1 MAEFEFQKTN
11 RFFAQVPG
19 MMENI
24 AAAEFRNC
32 GAEDVKEEYRGISFG
47 ATNKVIYTL
56 NYTSRFA
63 SRILAPLTSFLCRS
77 ADILTA
83 RARKF
88 PWEQIFTKDQ
98 TFSISASVAKST
110 ITNSLYASQCLKDGI
125 VDHFRDIYGVR
136 PDVNT
141 VNPDVR
147 FNLHIEKD
155 KAVIS
160 LDTSGEALHKRG
172 YRLLAGEAPMQET
185 LAAAIIHHSG
195 WDGESPLWD
204 PMCGSG
210 TLLCEALMHYCRIPA
225 QYLRKQFG
233 FSHLP
238 GFNKAEWTE
247 IKNSLDAAIRPLP
260 PDLISGSD
268 KSQRIIPVAQ
278 ENLSR
283 LPFSENVKLSGQP
296 FEHIHSFNDGV
307 IITNPPYG
315 IRLGEIEE
323 VKDLYAKF
331 GDFVKQKC
339 EGTTVFIYT
348 GDPALRKSIGLR
360 TSSRIPL
367 VNGKL
372 EGVLVKIESYEGSKK
387 RKWREDSGESPQQ
400 EN

>member
-1 MAEFEFQKTN
+1 MPEFEFQKN
-11 RFFAQVPG
+11 NSYFAQVPG
-19 MMENI
+19 KMEDI
-24 AAAEFRNC
+24 AEAEFLAA
-32 GAEDVKEEYRGISFG
+32 GATETKKEYRGLRFS
-47 ATNKVIYTL
+47 ADLKTIYTL

-63 SRILAPLTSFLCRS
+63 SRILAPLITFHCRS
-77 ADILTA
+77 TDILIS
-83 RARKF
+83 RARKM
-88 PWEQIFTKDQ
+88 PWEQIFSKEQ
-98 TFSISASVAKST
+98 TFSISASVSKSS

-136 PDVNT
+136 PDVDT
-141 VNPDVR
+141 VQPDVR

-155 KAVIS
+155 EAVIS
-160 LDTSGEALHKRG
+160 LDTSGESLHKRG

-195 WDGESPLWD
+195 WNGEEPLWD

-210 TLLCEALMHYCRIPA
+210 TLLCEALMHYCKIPA
-225 QYLRKQFG
+225 QYLRKKFG
-233 FSHLP
+233 FTNLP
-238 GFNKAEWTE
+238 GYNKSEWLS
-247 IKNSLDAAIRPLP
+247 IKNNLDALIRPLP
-260 PDLISGSD
+260 QGLISGSD

-296 FEHIHSFNDGV
+296 FEHIHEFNDGV

-323 VKDLYAKF
+323 VKALYKVF
-331 GDFVKQKC
+331 GDFIKQKC
-339 EGTTVFIYT
+339 KGTTVFIYT
-348 GDPALRKSIGLR
+348 GDPSLRKSIGLR

-387 RKWREDSGESPQQ
+387 RKWREDPEGNNPSTD
-400 EN
+400 